1 MTFRTNDSLLRKSHP
16 LHTNSLLRCK
26 AADMM
31 AKENKLSSL
40 FIKSFTTQ
48 GKASEKQ
55 IYNDLF
61 VFLILTKPVSIS
73 ANDV

>member
-1 MTFRTNDSLLRKSHP
+1 
-16 LHTNSLLRCK
+16 
-26 AADMM
+26 M
-31 AKENKLSSL
+31 AEENKLSSL

-48 GKASEKQ
+48 GKASKRQ